1 MSGPRIPRRDTPT
14 GSRAV
19 HANARRLQRERSG
32 RMRRV
37 DAVVTPDA
45 IAFRSRASAVLLVF
59 GLVWAA
65 ILGRA
70 AWLTL
75 GFDQRLTD
83 RLESQHERIVTIAPQ
98 RGSILDRLG
107 RPLAVSVELGSV
119 YADPS
124 MVKDPAAAAELLAPL
139 LDIDAAVLHARISKK
154 GRFVWLARQVPTR
167 VSDAVTALGIDGIAL
182 MAESHR
188 EYPSGSLA
196 SQVLGFVGID
206 GNGLEGMEARYES
219 QLMGDSFRYRVLR
232 DGRRRATNYEAVL
245 ARRSTEGNTLVLT
258 LDHSIQHRAEMALDA
273 AVLRHAATGGFV
285 IVMDVNTGG
294 VLAAASSPRFD
305 PNAFRGVEP
314 QAFKNLGLSMNFE
327 PGSTMKA
334 FVVAEVLE
342 AGLATPE
349 TTVYCE
355 KGAYRI
361 GRNVVH
367 DTHPQ
372 EWLTLADVVKLSS
385 NIGTVKIAEELGPA
399 RLEAVLRRFGFG
411 SRTGIDLYGEESGIL
426 HPSAG
431 WARITFATHAF
442 GQGLAVTGVQMAAG
456 YSALVNG
463 GLQVKPHVLAEVRD
477 RSGEVVAD
485 YRPTEP
491 GIRLLSEETSAT
503 LRPMLGRVLEKDGTG
518 WRAVMGEYTAGGK
531 TGTAQ
536 KVKDGRYAPG
546 AYVSS
551 FIGFAPVDAPRIV
564 TFVALDEPTN
574 KYYGGTVAGP
584 VFSEVTS
591 HALRALGVAPDKLGD
606 HLALAALTD
615 DDDDDDDDDGDGST
629 LPELVVDGTGWL
641 IPDLRGLS
649 ARDAVLVL
657 GPAGAAVQLAGTGLV
672 SEQTPAPGAWIAEG
686 DAVAIALLPRTEGGR
701 R

>member
-1 MSGPRIPRRDTPT
+1 MSGRRHIPRRDTPT

-19 HANARRLQRERSG
+19 SANSRRLQRERSG

-59 GLVWAA
+59 ALVWTAV
-65 ILGRA
+65 LGRTV
-70 AWLTL
+70 WISL
-75 GFDQRLTD
+75 GFDQRLTK
-83 RLESQHERIVTIAPQ
+83 RLESQHERVITVAPQ

-124 MVKDPAAAAELLAPL
+124 MVEDPVAAAELLAPL
-139 LDIDAAVLHARISKK
+139 LGVDQALLESRMSRK

-167 VSDAVTALGIDGIAL
+167 ISDAVTALGIDGVAL
-182 MAESHR
+182 VPESHR

-196 SQVLGFVGID
+196 AQVLGFVGID
-206 GNGLEGMEARYES
+206 GNGLEGLEARYDKF
-219 QLMGDSFRYRVLR
+219 LMGDSFRYRVLR
-232 DGRRRATNYEAVL
+232 DGRRRAMNWDAVL

-258 LDHSIQHRAEMALDA
+258 VDHSIQHRAEMALDA
-273 AVLRHAATGGFV
+273 AVERHAARAGFV
-285 IVMDVNTGG
+285 MVMDANTGA
-294 VLAAASSPRFD
+294 VLAAASQPRFD
-305 PNAFRGVEP
+305 PNAFRGTEP
-314 QAFKNLGLSMNFE
+314 EAFKNLALSMNFE
-327 PGSTMKA
+327 PGSTMKP

-342 AGLATPE
+342 AGLVTKD

-367 DTHPQ
+367 DTHPE
-372 EWLTLADVVKLSS
+372 EWLSVEDVVKVSS
-385 NIGTVKIAEELGPA
+385 NIGTVKLAEELGPA
-399 RLEAVLRRFGFG
+399 KLEEVLRRFGFG
-411 SRTGIDLYGEESGIL
+411 GKTGIDLYGEEAGIL

-442 GQGLAVTGVQMAAG
+442 GQGVAVTGVQMTAG
-456 YSALVNG
+456 FASLING
-463 GLQVKPHVLAEVRD
+463 GHEVQPHVLAEVRD
-477 RSGEVVAD
+477 IHGEVVAD
-485 YRPTEP
+485 HRPTGPRE
-491 GIRLLSEETSAT
+491 RLISQETSDT
-503 LRPMLGRVLEKDGTG
+503 LRPMLARVLEKDGTG

-536 KVKDGRYAPG
+536 KVKDGRYAKG

-551 FIGFAPVDAPRIV
+551 FIGFAPVEDPRIV

-584 VFSEVTS
+584 VFSEVTA
-591 HALRALGVAPDKLGD
+591 HALRALGVAPDKLGEPPV
-606 HLALAALTD
+606 LADLDED
-615 DDDDDDDDDGDGST
+615 DEDSVADA
-629 LPELVVDGTGWL
+629 LPELVADGTGWL
-641 IPDLRGLS
+641 IPDLTGLS

-657 GPAGAAVQLAGTGLV
+657 GPAGAAVQLEGTGLV
-672 SEQTPAPGAWIAEG
+672 SEQTPQPGAWIAVG
-686 DAVAIALLPRTEGGR
+686 DAVAIALAPRGAGGR

>member
-1 MSGPRIPRRDTPT
+1 MSSRRPIARQNTPT

-19 HANARRLQRERSG
+19 SANARRLQRERTG

-65 ILGRA
+65 VFARA

-75 GFDQRLTD
+75 GFDERLTN

-139 LDIDAAVLHARISKK
+139 LGIDVAVLHQRISRK

-167 VSDAVTALGIDGIAL
+167 VSDSVTALGIDGIAL
-182 MAESHR
+182 MSESHR

-196 SQVLGFVGID
+196 AQVLGFVGID
-206 GNGLEGMEARYES
+206 GNGLEGLEARYES

-258 LDHSIQHRAEMALDA
+258 IDHSIQHRAEMALDA
-273 AVLRHAATGGFV
+273 AIVRHEAASGFV
-285 IVMDVNTGG
+285 IVMDADTGAL
-294 VLAAASSPRFD
+294 LASASYPRFD
-305 PNAFRGVEP
+305 PNAFRGVSPE
-314 QAFKNLGLSMNFE
+314 AFKNLGVSLNFE

-334 FVVAEVLE
+334 FVVGEVLE

-367 DTHPQ
+367 DTHPE
-372 EWLTLADVVKLSS
+372 EWLTLADVVKVSS
-385 NIGTVKIAEELGPA
+385 NIGTVKLAEELGPA

-411 SRTGIDLYGEESGIL
+411 SKTGIDLYGEETGIL

-442 GQGLAVTGVQMAAG
+442 GQGVAVTGIQMTAG
-456 YSALVNG
+456 YAALVNG
-463 GLQVKPHVLAEVRD
+463 GLQVRPHVLAEVRD
-477 RSGEVVAD
+477 TSGQIVSD
-485 YRPTEP
+485 HRPTEAGP
-491 GIRLLSEETSAT
+491 RLLSAETSAT
-503 LRPMLGRVLEKDGTG
+503 LRPLLGRVLEKDGTG
-518 WRAVMGEYTAGGK
+518 WRAAMGEYTAGGK

-551 FIGFAPVDAPRIV
+551 FIGFAPVHAPRVV

-591 HALRALGVAPDKLGD
+591 HALRALGVAPDKTGEQVDLSQ
-606 HLALAALTD
+606 LED
-615 DDDDDDDDDGDGST
+615 DDEESEST

-641 IPDLRGLS
+641 IPDLTGLS

-686 DAVAIALLPRTEGGR
+686 DAVAIALAPRGDGGR

>member
-1 MSGPRIPRRDTPT
+1 
-14 GSRAV
+14 
-19 HANARRLQRERSG
+19 
-32 RMRRV
+32 MRRV

-45 IAFRSRASAVLLVF
+45 IAFRTRASAVLIVF
-59 GLVWAA
+59 GLVWVAV
-65 ILGRA
+65 LGRA
-70 AWLTL
+70 AYLTL
-75 GFDQRLTD
+75 GFDQRLTN
-83 RLESQHERIVTIAPQ
+83 RLESQHERVVTIAPQ

-139 LDIDAAVLHARISKK
+139 LDIDVDKLRARISRK

-182 MAESHR
+182 MEESHR

-196 SQVLGFVGID
+196 AQVIGFVGID
-206 GNGLEGMEARYES
+206 GNGLEGLEARYES
-219 QLMGDSFRYRVLR
+219 RLMGDSFRYRVLR

-273 AVLRHAATGGFV
+273 AIERHEAQAGFV
-285 IVMDVNTGG
+285 LVMDADTGAM
-294 VLAAASSPRFD
+294 LASASYPRFD
-305 PNAFRGVEP
+305 LNAFRGVEP
-314 QAFKNLGLSMNFE
+314 QAFKNLGVSLNFE

-342 AGLATPE
+342 AGLATPQ

-367 DTHPQ
+367 DTHPE
-372 EWLTLADVVKLSS
+372 EWLSLEDVVKVSS

-399 RLEAVLRRFGFG
+399 RLEASLRRFGFG
-411 SRTGIDLYGEESGIL
+411 AKTGVDLYGEERGIL

-442 GQGLAVTGVQMAAG
+442 GQGVAVTGMQMAAG
-456 YSALVNG
+456 YAALVNG
-463 GLQVKPHVLAEVRD
+463 GRQVTPHVLAEVRD
-477 RSGEVVAD
+477 TNGNVVSNH
-485 YRPTEP
+485 RPSEP
-491 GIRLLSEETSAT
+491 GLRLISEETSAT

-518 WRAVMGEYTAGGK
+518 WRAAMGEYTAGGK

-536 KVKDGRYAPG
+536 KVKDGRYAKG

-551 FIGFAPVDAPRIV
+551 FIGFAPVDEPRVV
-564 TFVALDEPTN
+564 TFVVLDEPTN

-591 HALRALGVAPDKLGD
+591 HALRALGVAPDKVGD
-606 HLALAALTD
+606 PLADARLQAAEED
-615 DDDDDDDDDGDGST
+615 PEST
-629 LPELVVDGTGWL
+629 LPELVEDGTGWL

-649 ARDAVLVL
+649 ARDAVMVL
-657 GPAGAAVQLAGTGLV
+657 GPARAAVQLAGTGLV

-686 DAVAIALLPRTEGGR
+686 DAIAIALAPRAEGAR

>member
-1 MSGPRIPRRDTPT
+1 MSTRRHIPRRDTPV

-19 HANARRLQRERSG
+19 SANSRRLQRERGG

-45 IAFRSRASAVLLVF
+45 IAFRSRTSAVLLVF
-59 GLVWAA
+59 ALVWTAM
-65 ILGRA
+65 LGRA

-75 GFDQRLTD
+75 GFDERLTN
-83 RLESQHERIVTIAPQ
+83 RLESQHERVITVAPQ

-124 MVKDPAAAAELLAPL
+124 MVEDPASAAELLAPL
-139 LDIDAAVLHARISKK
+139 LNVDEELLRTRMSRK

-167 VSDAVTALGIDGIAL
+167 ISKAVTALGIDGVAL
-182 MAESHR
+182 MPESHR

-196 SQVLGFVGID
+196 AQVLGFVGID
-206 GNGLEGMEARYES
+206 GNGLEGLEARYDS
-219 QLMGDSFRYRVLR
+219 FLMGDSFRYRVLR
-232 DGRRRATNYEAVL
+232 DGRRRATNYDAVL

-258 LDHSIQHRAEMALDA
+258 VDHSIQHRAEMSLDA
-273 AVLRHAATGGFV
+273 AIERHAARAGFV
-285 IVMDVNTGG
+285 LVMDADTGAI
-294 VLAAASSPRFD
+294 LASASQPRFD
-305 PNAFRGVEP
+305 PNAFRGTEP
-314 QAFKNLGLSMNFE
+314 EAFKNLAVSMNFE
-327 PGSTMKA
+327 PGSTMKP
-334 FVVAEVLE
+334 FVVAQVLE
-342 AGLATPE
+342 EGLATPD

-367 DTHPQ
+367 DTHPE
-372 EWLTLADVVKLSS
+372 EWLSVEDVVKVSS
-385 NIGTVKIAEELGPA
+385 NIGTVKLAEELGPA
-399 RLEAVLRRFGFG
+399 KLEATLRRFGFG
-411 SRTGIDLYGEESGIL
+411 SKTGIDLYGEEAGIL

-442 GQGLAVTGVQMAAG
+442 GQGVAVTGMQMTAG
-456 YSALVNG
+456 FAALVNG
-463 GLQVKPHVLAEVRD
+463 GHAVQPHVLAEVRD
-477 RSGEVVAD
+477 INGDVVSD
-485 YRPTEP
+485 HRPVGPFERR
-491 GIRLLSEETSAT
+491 ISEETSAT

-518 WRAVMGEYTAGGK
+518 WRAAMGEYTAGGK

-536 KVKDGRYAPG
+536 KVKDGRYAKG

-551 FIGFAPVDAPRIV
+551 FIGFAPVDDPKVV
-564 TFVALDEPTN
+564 TFVVLDEPTN

-591 HALRALGVAPDKLGD
+591 HALRALGVAPDKVGD
-606 HLALAALTD
+606 PPALAALEDDEDTAD
-615 DDDDDDDDDGDGST
+615 DDDAAQ
-629 LPELVVDGTGWL
+629 LPELVADGTGWL
-641 IPDLRGLS
+641 IPDLTGLS

-657 GPAGAAVQLAGTGLV
+657 GPAGAAVQLEGSGLV

-686 DAVAIALLPRTEGGR
+686 DAVAIALVPRSTGGR

>member
-1 MSGPRIPRRDTPT
+1 MSSRHTPRRDTPI

-19 HANARRLQRERSG
+19 SANSRRATRERSG

-45 IAFRSRASAVLLVF
+45 IAFRTRASAVLLVF
-59 GLVWAA
+59 GLVWGA
-65 ILGRA
+65 ILLRG

-75 GFDQRLTD
+75 GFDERLTK
-83 RLESQHERIVTIAPQ
+83 RLESQHERVITVAPQ

-124 MVKDPAAAAELLAPL
+124 MVEDPAAAAELLAPL
-139 LDIDAAVLHARISKK
+139 LGVDVDLLRTRMART

-167 VSDAVTALGIDGIAL
+167 TSDAVKALGIDGVAL
-182 MAESHR
+182 MPESHR

-196 SQVLGFVGID
+196 AQILGFVGID
-206 GNGLEGMEARYES
+206 GTGLEGLEARYDS
-219 QLMGDSFRYRVLR
+219 HLMGDSFRYRVLR
-232 DGRRRATNYEAVL
+232 DGRRRATNYDAVL
-245 ARRSTEGNTLVLT
+245 ARRSTEGNSLVLT
-258 LDHSIQHRAEMALDA
+258 IDHSIQHRAEMALDA
-273 AVLRHAATGGFV
+273 AIDRHAARAGFV
-285 IVMDVNTGG
+285 IVMDADTGAI
-294 VLAAASSPRFD
+294 LAAASMPRFD
-305 PNAFRGVEP
+305 PNAFRGTEP
-314 QAFKNLGLSMNFE
+314 EAFKNLGLSMNFE

-334 FVVAEVLE
+334 FVVAEVLD

-367 DTHPQ
+367 DTHPE
-372 EWLTLADVVKLSS
+372 EWLTVADVVKVSS
-385 NIGTVKIAEELGPA
+385 NIGTVKLAEELGPA

-411 SRTGIDLYGEESGIL
+411 AKTRIDLYGEEAGIL

-442 GQGLAVTGVQMAAG
+442 GQGVAVTGIQVTAG
-456 YSALVNG
+456 YAALVNG
-463 GLQVKPHVLAEVRD
+463 GHKVRPHVLAEVRD
-477 RSGEVVAD
+477 IRGSVVSD
-485 YRPTEP
+485 QRPTGEP
-491 GIRLLSEETSAT
+491 VQLISEATSAT

-518 WRAVMGEYTAGGK
+518 WRAAMGEYTAGGK

-536 KVKDGRYAPG
+536 KVKDGRYAKG

-551 FIGFAPVDAPRIV
+551 FIGFAPLDDPRVV
-564 TFVALDEPTN
+564 TYVVLDEPTN

-591 HALRALGVAPDKLGD
+591 HALRALGVAPDKVGEPRVLAELGD
-606 HLALAALTD
+606 D
-615 DDDDDDDDDGDGST
+615 DEDQEGDAVPLPT
-629 LPELVVDGTGWL
+629 LVADGTGWL
-641 IPDLRGLS
+641 LPDLSGLS
-649 ARDAVLVL
+649 ARDAVMVL
-657 GPAGAAVQLAGTGLV
+657 GPAGAAVQLEGSGLV
-672 SEQTPAPGAWIAEG
+672 SGQTPAAGAWIAEG
-686 DAVAIALLPRTEGGR
+686 DAVAIALAPRGRGR